1 MTWFFQTHVCDGA
14 GVRRTGPHAGHR
26 CGKQTVKSA
35 GQDRWELSPAI
46 FHPEGFPSRMCSAG
60 LRITVVTGKSVAAE
74 LEINE
79 TEGSTV
85 L

>member
-1 MTWFFQTHVCDGA
+1 MA
-14 GVRRTGPHAGHR
+14 
-26 CGKQTVKSA
+26 KSA
-35 GQDRWELSPAI
+35 GQDRWKLIPAI
-46 FHPEGFPSRMCSAG
+46 FHPEGLPSRMCSAG

-79 TEGSTV
+79 TEGTMA

>member
-1 MTWFFQTHVCDGA
+1 MA
-14 GVRRTGPHAGHR
+14 
-26 CGKQTVKSA
+26 KSA
-35 GQDRWELSPAI
+35 GWDRWKLIPAI
-46 FHPEGFPSRMCSAG
+46 FTQKGFPSRMCSAG

-79 TEGSTV
+79 TEGTTA

>member
-1 MTWFFQTHVCDGA
+1 M
-14 GVRRTGPHAGHR
+14 
-26 CGKQTVKSA
+26 VKSA
-35 GQDRWELSPAI
+35 GQDRWELIPAI